1 MSRLRLVLIF
11 SPASIEN
18 DHEIPPSKVDRY
30 QVTSNEILIVWNHG
44 GDNKKQLESAIKFSI
59 IIGIFSGKI
68 NQAVQMHMIVGFGMC
83 WCGGTSVVIYQLL
96 LV

>member
-18 DHEIPPSKVDRY
+18 DHEIPPSKVDR
-30 QVTSNEILIVWNHG
+30 VTSNEILIVWNHG

-59 IIGIFSGKI
+59 TIGIFSGKI
-68 NQAVQMHMIVGFGMC
+68 NQAVQMQDLGCVGA
-83 WCGGTSVVIYQLL
+83 GGPPS
-96 LV
+96 